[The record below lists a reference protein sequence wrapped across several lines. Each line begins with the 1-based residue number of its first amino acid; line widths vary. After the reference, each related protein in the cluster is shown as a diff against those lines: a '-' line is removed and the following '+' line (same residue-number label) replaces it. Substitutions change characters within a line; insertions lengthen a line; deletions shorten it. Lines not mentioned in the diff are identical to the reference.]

1 MGYRALVM
9 TVVFALLL
17 AAAPALAED
26 DRAWFHFATSVN
38 YTVGDYGTG
47 KNTTIVYAPFTF
59 GVSPIDRLWLDV
71 TVPFIYQTNQNVVL
85 TGGGVASR
93 KQQKGKLTKPAS
105 SATEEGL
112 GDVLGKVSF
121 VILREGVV
129 APEIEPYVKIKFPTA
144 DRDRGLGT
152 GEYDETI
159 GIDLSKNLIGG
170 LYGFLTVSYTF
181 IGDPPGSDLR
191 NSFGWSVGAAYA
203 IVRPFSVF
211 AFLDGATSV
220 APGQDDP
227 LEVRVGAEL
236 KLTRVLKLT
245 GSVTRGLSNGSPDW
259 GVSGGLA
266 LRF

>member
-9 TVVFALLL
+9 AVIFALLGV
-17 AAAPALAED
+17 APAFAAED
-26 DRAWFHFATSVN
+26 RPWFSLATSVN
-38 YTVGDYGTG
+38 YSVGDYGTG
-47 KNTTIVYAPFTF
+47 KDTTIVYAPFTL
-59 GVSPIDRLWLDV
+59 GVSPIDRLWLNV
-71 TVPFIYQTNQNVVL
+71 TMPFIYQSTQNVVL

-93 KQQKGKLTKPAS
+93 KDQKGKLAKPARS
-105 SATEEGL
+105 TTEEGL
-112 GDVLGKVSF
+112 GDVLLKASF
-121 VILREGVV
+121 TILQEQPFI
-129 APEIEPYVKIKFPTA
+129 PEIEPYVKIKFPTA
-144 DRDRGLGT
+144 DRDKGLGT
-152 GEYDETI
+152 GEFDETF
-159 GIDLSKNLIGG
+159 GVDLSKNLIGG
-170 LYGFLTVSYTF
+170 LYGFVTLAYTF
-181 IGDPPGSDLR
+181 IGDPPSSDLR

-203 IVRPFSVF
+203 VIPPFSIF

-220 APGQDDP
+220 ARGQDDP